1 MQVSPHVY
9 QLHIDEDPENF
20 GAMHPGGSNIYFV
33 GDPAESMVVIDT
45 GEHYRDWT
53 NSILDYY
60 AGLGRPTIGNILITH
75 GHGDHIGGVDRVQE
89 AMDCPVRCH
98 PKLERRLSRILSPG
112 VIVPLDSQEAVSTG
126 GGAVLTALF
135 TPGHE
140 EDHVSYYLASD
151 DVMFTGDTVLGGSTS
166 TMRELGDYMQSLEL
180 LASYAPARVFPAHG
194 PLVDSGTERIKSYI
208 KHRQEREEQIL
219 AALGEGLSDV
229 YDIVEYV
236 YPRDLP
242 RRLREAAA
250 RNVRTHLAKLV
261 QEERATEV
269 PARYGAGS
277 R

>member
-1 MQVSPHVY
+1 
-9 QLHIDEDPENF
+9 
-20 GAMHPGGSNIYFV
+20 
-33 GDPAESMVVIDT
+33 
-45 GEHYRDWT
+45 
-53 NSILDYY
+53 
-60 AGLGRPTIGNILITH
+60 
-75 GHGDHIGGVDRVQE
+75 
-89 AMDCPVRCH
+89 
-98 PKLERRLSRILSPG
+98 
-112 VIVPLDSQEAVSTG
+112 
-126 GGAVLTALF
+126 
-135 TPGHE
+135 
-140 EDHVSYYLASD
+140 
-151 DVMFTGDTVLGGSTS
+151 MFTGDTVLGGSTS
-166 TMRELGDYMQSLEL
+166 TVRELGDYMQSLEL